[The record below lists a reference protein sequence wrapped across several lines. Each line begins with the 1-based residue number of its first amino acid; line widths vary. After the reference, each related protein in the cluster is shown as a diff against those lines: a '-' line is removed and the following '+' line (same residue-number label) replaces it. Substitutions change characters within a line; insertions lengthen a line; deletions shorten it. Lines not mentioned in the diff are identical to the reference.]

1 LPVGN
6 VDGWP
11 NQVRA
16 FWGVQTFI
24 PCCSL
29 TSNGK
34 GLIMANQTLPVA
46 SQRGG
51 WRTYRDL
58 EPIWFDTTIALLTLT
73 TVGLLA
79 GALDERL
86 FDGVSVW
93 AKPSK
98 FAVSL
103 AFYFVTLL
111 VYVRYLPVGYLRT
124 GGGRVVAVTLV
135 FVALGEM
142 IYITVQGALGEASH
156 FNFTTSFHAVMYALM
171 GIGATWLV
179 TGPLWFGWVI
189 WQTNAK
195 KDPMV
200 LAIVVGLGLTCVLG
214 GGFGGYLGSQTA
226 HWVNTAATDA
236 NGIWLF
242 SWSTNGGDLRV
253 AHFFGIHAMQAV
265 PLFAFLL
272 PAHLSKKL
280 LLRVCR
286 SIFNSLRCILFGYL
300 CSGDRRPAFHR
311 LKLWYEVM
319 RKSDFFR

>member
-1 LPVGN
+1 
-6 VDGWP
+6 
-11 NQVRA
+11 
-16 FWGVQTFI
+16 
-24 PCCSL
+24 
-29 TSNGK
+29 
-34 GLIMANQTLPVA
+34 M
-46 SQRGG
+46 
-51 WRTYRDL
+51 

-86 FDGVSVW
+86 FNGVSVW
-93 AKPSK
+93 AKQSK

-103 AFYFVTLL
+103 ALYFVTLL

-156 FNFTTSFHAVMYALM
+156 INSTTSFHAVMYALM

-200 LAIVVGLGLTCVLG
+200 P
-214 GGFGGYLGSQTA
+214 
-226 HWVNTAATDA
+226 
-236 NGIWLF
+236 
-242 SWSTNGGDLRV
+242 R
-253 AHFFGIHAMQAV
+253 
-265 PLFAFLL
+265 PL
-272 PAHLSKKL
+272 
-280 LLRVCR
+280 
-286 SIFNSLRCILFGYL
+286 
-300 CSGDRRPAFHR
+300 
-311 LKLWYEVM
+311 LWG
-319 RKSDFFR
+319 